1 VIEGF
6 PWQMLDRAPA
16 DGDRD
21 LTSRSA
27 RGLLPHY
34 DEDSVGLPTV
44 AFYHTFELRPP
55 IGRHAEAIDDD
66 VADLIVAIAC
76 AQAPIDFDGVNRR
89 AAPRPREV
97 QGDAV
102 RSRGQ
107 DWPQATAAGDA
118 QRSGRWRARVTLNLQ
133 RRRPCGLSGVRPE
146 IDIWRSQH
154 QRTGAARSSA
164 RSGRGHHDD
173 PATPAPQ
180 IGRQRHG
187 LVQHLPRR
195 CLTRQ
200 LSSAPSPPT
209 GTPML

>member
-1 VIEGF
+1 MIEGF

-76 AQAPIDFDGVNRR
+76 AQAPIDFDRVNRR
-89 AAPRPREV
+89 AAPRPRASSV
-97 QGDAV
+97 GDLTEDDRPIQIGAAACHP
-102 RSRGQ
+102 
-107 DWPQATAAGDA
+107 WTAA
-118 QRSGRWRARVTLNLQ
+118 TLGVLQ
-133 RRRPCGLSGVRPE
+133 QPLTISKHDE
-146 IDIWRSQH
+146 ILEQSQEFP
-154 QRTGAARSSA
+154 AA
-164 RSGRGHHDD
+164 
-173 PATPAPQ
+173 
-180 IGRQRHG
+180 
-187 LVQHLPRR
+187 PRE
-195 CLTRQ
+195 
-200 LSSAPSPPT
+200 
-209 GTPML
+209 